1 MKEDLINDVMII
13 ATRYMAAT
21 QLEKFRNELCVA
33 TQPYSV
39 ERATQDLAVWSYE
52 LPKCFEY
59 YLVTKKIEGKSDETL
74 KLYKLYISQAL
85 MAIAKPLE
93 DITANDIRVHLYKIQ
108 KERGISD
115 RTLDSRRSCLL
126 SFFGWI
132 AAEGYITKNPMLN
145 IQPIKYERKERQPIE
160 AISMETIRLNC
171 KNLREQAMVE
181 VLYSTACRVTELVR
195 LNKGDVNLSTGEV
208 KLFGKGNKHRTSYLS
223 PRAKLY
229 LMNYLSSRND
239 ESDALF
245 VGERAPHNR
254 LSKRAV
260 ENAIRAIGERCGLDH
275 LHPHLFRHTCA
286 TDALN
291 KGMPVTQ
298 LKSLLGHS
306 SLDTTMIYAKVA
318 QSDVAVSHSKYIY

>member
-1 MKEDLINDVMII
+1 MSSHYIKSDKLS
-13 ATRYMAAT
+13 A
-21 QLEKFRNELCVA
+21 FRNELNVIA
-33 TQPYSV
+33 QSYSI
-39 ERATQDLAVWSYE
+39 ERTKKDLIVWNYE

-74 KLYKLYISQAL
+74 KLYKIYISQAL

-93 DITANDIRVHLYKIQ
+93 EITANDIRVHLYKVQ

-132 AAEGYITKNPMLN
+132 AAEGYISKNPMLN

-160 AISMETIRLNC
+160 AVSLETIRFNC
-171 KNLREQAMVE
+171 QSTREQAIIE

-195 LNKGDVNLSTGEV
+195 LDKEDVNFATGEV
-208 KLFGKGNKHRTSYLS
+208 KLFGKGGKHRTSYLS
-223 PRAKLY
+223 PRAKLH
-229 LMNYLSSRND
+229 LMNYLNDRND
-239 ESDALF
+239 ENNALF
-245 VGERAPHNR
+245 VGERSPHSR
-254 LSKRAV
+254 MSKRAV
-260 ENAIRAIGERCGLDH
+260 ENTVRAIGERCGING

-291 KGMPVTQ
+291 KGMPITQ
-298 LKSLLGHS
+298 LESLLGHS

-318 QSDVAVSHSKYIY
+318 QTDVANSHSKYIS